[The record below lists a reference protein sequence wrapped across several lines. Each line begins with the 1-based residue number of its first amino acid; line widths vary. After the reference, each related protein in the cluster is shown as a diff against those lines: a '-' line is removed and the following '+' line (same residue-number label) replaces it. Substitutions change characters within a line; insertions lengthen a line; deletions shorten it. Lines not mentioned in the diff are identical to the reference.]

1 MKFANEEIDATYSRC
16 ELQFGENSRCVIIVF
31 TSHNNRASDDTNITE
46 ELRKLTTTIRID
58 VYLAYRV
65 ADFTG
70 YISIET
76 CRLPPRICVVCIRAH
91 RLCNWAV
98 IFCDF
103 GERGELH
110 IIDYDRECMH
120 VSCATVNARRRP
132 MAHEFV
138 VARAMT
144 CVFDYLFLQRFK
156 SHLLIV
162 MKIMILFLS
171 LRECSEKGCK
181 KSDIISWQ
189 NDFTFLSNHVY
200 LINLPFLQFLLFI
213 YILI

>member
-1 MKFANEEIDATYSRC
+1 M
-16 ELQFGENSRCVIIVF
+16 F
-31 TSHNNRASDDTNITE
+31 TSHNNRASDDTNITV
-46 ELRKLTTTIRID
+46 ELRKLTTAIRID

-65 ADFTG
+65 ANFTG

-120 VSCATVNARRRP
+120 VLRDGECASKTEGAWICRCSRNDMRVWLP
-132 MAHEFV
+132 
-138 VARAMT
+138 
-144 CVFDYLFLQRFK
+144 FLQRFK

-162 MKIMILFLS
+162 TKIMILFLS
-171 LRECSEKGCK
+171 LRERSERGCK
-181 KSDIISWQ
+181 KSNIISWQ

-213 YILI
+213 YILISVWYYSQLFSIEC

>member
-1 MKFANEEIDATYSRC
+1 MLPNVASVNRIVTIEVNPRWCKFSQRTWKLRHEVRERRDWCNIQPL
-16 ELQFGENSRCVIIVF
+16 LQFGENSRCIIVF

-46 ELRKLTTTIRID
+46 ELRKLTTAIRID

-65 ADFTG
+65 ANFTG

-76 CRLPPRICVVCIRAH
+76 CLPPRICVVCIRAH

-132 MAHEFV
+132 KAHEFV

-144 CVFDYLFLQRFK
+144 CVFDYLFCNVSK
-156 SHLLIV
+156 V
-162 MKIMILFLS
+162 
-171 LRECSEKGCK
+171 
-181 KSDIISWQ
+181 
-189 NDFTFLSNHVY
+189 TY
-200 LINLPFLQFLLFI
+200 
-213 YILI
+213 